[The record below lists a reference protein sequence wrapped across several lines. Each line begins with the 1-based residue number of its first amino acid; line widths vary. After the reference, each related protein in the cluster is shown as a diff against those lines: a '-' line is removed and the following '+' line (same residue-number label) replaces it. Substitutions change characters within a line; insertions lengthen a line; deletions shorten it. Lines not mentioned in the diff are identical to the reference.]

1 MHELLTDKDRETL
14 ENVLVEVLVLAMK
27 CPPHI
32 STWITEIAVG
42 IANAL
47 PGDNVMR
54 AKEYA
59 TYRFKNQ

>member
-1 MHELLTDKDRETL
+1 MHELLSDKDRETL

-42 IANAL
+42 IANVL
-47 PGDNVMR
+47 PEENVAR
-54 AKEYA
+54 AKDYA
-59 TYRFKNQ
+59 KYRSTNQ